1 MLRVSLPKNFSRRPR
16 PAPRLALSAVAVL
29 LATGLAPAGPADAA
43 PAPVTAA
50 ETYTAASAAA
60 ARSGKPVEV
69 LAERTEISEVYA
81 VPNGTFQYTGH
92 STPQRVHRADGGW
105 TALDTTLRVN
115 ADGTVSPGATM
126 NGLRFS
132 GGGTGPLA
140 TMTVD
145 GRAMTLTWPQP
156 LPAPTL
162 SGNIATYAEL
172 LPGVDLQLVAEAD
185 RFTHVFVIKNATAA
199 KNPALKRLKLRTS
212 FGGLKVAR
220 DSGGALAARD
230 DAGHTVFAGAAPTM
244 WDSRGHRNP
253 GIDAREAQVGTEL
266 TGADLTLVPDQ
277 AMLGDSGTTYPVFV
291 DPQWTGYSS
300 KNSTGWP
307 HWTVLRK
314 SFGDQHNYDK
324 TSGLGTNDATSGV
337 IRSGY
342 SSSSGTVYTDRSLFQ
357 LNIYSVL
364 YTHINTATFR
374 INHAWSGAGC
384 TGGAGYFTDL
394 YAVAPFNANTS
405 WNNYNPNG
413 SMTNWHR
420 WLDHNDSVH
429 RYGDSCGP
437 ANVDFNVTA
446 QVVDSAAVGDA
457 YLWLGLKGAGENNEK
472 YWRRYQPDADV
483 IVNFNRA
490 PNRPADG
497 LSDAKPCVTGSGAP
511 WVTTTSPFL
520 TAVQSDTDTGQ
531 PLTTTFYI
539 RQQGQGRIDDAAHR
553 VAATSTSN
561 GVRVSAVPPTG
572 LLQDG
577 GAYTWDATT
586 NDQID
591 NGQTSASCDF
601 FVDASPPNN
610 PTATTAATYNNT
622 TPTGGPGIP
631 DTFTFHPPG
640 TKATEVV
647 GYAYSLDGGTI
658 PASGVQ
664 VDGVN
669 ADTTATVSIAPT
681 HDGATTLR
689 VWTKDRAGRYSAQ
702 SADYPFLVKPGG
714 IAAGYTFEG
723 AAPGTDTTG
732 HANALTLSGGTGAIA
747 AGRSDSTAPGGNKAL
762 TLSGSTYAETAGTV
776 TTSANGATVAVRTD
790 GNLTIS
796 AWVRVTAAGT
806 ADQTVVALNGTN
818 TASVLIGYKGAATP
832 AAGRWMFQMAETD
845 VASPALVTAV
855 SDAAPVAGQ
864 WTHLT
869 GTYTVTGKQL
879 KLYVNG
885 VAQATTATLTTG
897 FNAAG
902 RLSVGAQQWNGAA
915 HGRAFTGAVDD
926 VRVDN
931 TVVDATTIMS
941 LARPLPAKAT
951 LLTATP
957 IAAGTGVQVRFD
969 GGDANVGSFRYSLD
983 SLLISQTGAASG
995 GQFTATFANAAAGTH
1010 TVRVKAVAAAGSYP
1024 TNASDTVTLTFT
1036 VIAGARVTGVVRGVD
1051 GNPVSGATVSLQPGG
1066 QSATTAADGSYTLT
1080 PSAAG
1085 HYTLAAV
1092 SGSHCGASA
1101 STDLDIAGAVTANL
1115 ALRLNVID
1123 AYGYSCNGR
1132 GSGAY
1137 APASTLLGLSGDN
1150 AVIPVALPFALPYY
1164 GKSITSLWVDTNGV
1178 AFTENPGGSRP
1189 ENAALPSRSGGS
1201 GAIAPFWADLQV
1213 DAAAGVYTV
1222 TAGSAPNRTFTV
1234 EWRNVALAA
1243 DSGQRLSA
1251 EAILSE
1257 NGDIAFRYADLDSP
1271 AESGGVAVVGIAA
1284 AHGQAGIGYSADEAA
1299 LASGQSIAFGYPAVA
1314 APLPG
1319 VSVSGTVTVAGN
1331 PVGRTTVQLDPLGLT
1346 TTTDAA
1352 GHYRFDALPV
1362 GSYHLTAQLCL
1373 SAASADVAVSGDT
1386 TQDFVLSSGVDSFG
1400 YTCTVQSAP
1409 FVPADD
1415 TVLALTG
1422 DDAAQPVDLPFAM
1435 PFYGQA
1441 PTSLWVSTN
1450 GLITLDNPNLVQEYP
1465 VNESYPI
1472 PSPNGPSGVIAPFWD
1487 DLEIDASS
1495 SVRTATVGTAPNR
1508 RFVVEWRNATM
1519 WSDHSA
1525 RLTAEA
1531 ILGEDGS
1538 ISFGYQGLDT
1548 ALERGAEATVGI
1560 ADATGSTG
1568 SVVSF
1573 LQAGLA
1579 EGESPSFT
1587 YPRDVPLPTGTI
1599 SGSVTVAGSAPAGGV
1614 VVLLDGP
1621 NLGDG
1626 ISTVT
1631 DGLGRYHFDNLFP
1644 GSYTALARYCGQ
1656 SGTASPV
1663 LANGETATVPLALS
1677 AAPAASGSYTCTEAP
1692 AAFVPGDTDTGI
1704 TGDDVFGRISTP
1716 FPITLYGQSSSA
1728 ISVDTDGA
1736 IFLADISGYHSGY
1749 GVRMPDVAAPNGGII
1764 APFWDDLI
1772 VDEQSSVLTRTIG
1785 AAPSRRFV
1793 VEWHNVIF
1801 WENRTARVSIEVV
1814 FDESGAI
1821 TFNYAGLEGIRESGS
1836 MADVGLESVAADQGF
1851 DFAWHVPVLRSGRAV
1866 TFTPVP

>member
-1 MLRVSLPKNFSRRPR
+1 MLRASLPESLPWRPR
-16 PAPRLALSAVAVL
+16 LAPRLALSAFAAAVL
-29 LATGLAPAGPADAA
+29 VAAGLTPAVAA
-43 PAPVTAA
+43 PPGVVTAA
-50 ETYTAASAAA
+50 DTYTAASVTA
-60 ARSGKPVEV
+60 ARTGQPVEV
-69 LAERTEISEVYA
+69 LAERTEFSEVYA
-81 VPNGTFQYTGH
+81 APNGTFQYTGH
-92 STPQRVHRADGGW
+92 SSPQRVRRADGSW
-105 TALDTTLRVN
+105 SALDTTLRAN
-115 ADGTVSPGATM
+115 ADGTVSPGATL
-126 NGLRFS
+126 NGLQFS

-145 GRAMTLTWPQP
+145 GRAMTLTWPQS
-156 LPAPTL
+156 LPAPSV
-162 SGNIATYAEL
+162 SGNVATYAEL

-185 RFTHVFVIKNATAA
+185 RFTHVFVIKNAAAA

-212 FGGLKVAR
+212 FGGLEVSR
-220 DSGGALAARD
+220 DATGALAARD
-230 DAGHTVFAGAAPTM
+230 ESGRTVFAGAAPMM
-244 WDSRGHRNP
+244 WDSRGHRSP
-253 GIDAREAQVGTEL
+253 GVDAREARVDTEVA
-266 TGADLTLVPDQ
+266 GDELTLVPDE
-277 AMLGDSGTTYPVFV
+277 AMMSDAATIYPVYV

-300 KNSTGWP
+300 KSSAGWP

-324 TSGLGTNDATSGV
+324 ASGLGTNDATSGV

-357 LNIYSVL
+357 LNIGAVSH
-364 YTHINTATFR
+364 THINSATFR
-374 INHAWSGAGC
+374 INHSWSGAGC
-384 TGGAGYFTDL
+384 SSGAGYFTDL
-394 YAVAPFNANTS
+394 YAVAPFNANSS
-405 WNNYNPNG
+405 WNNYNPSGN
-413 SMTNWHR
+413 MNNWWR

-446 QVVDSAAVGDA
+446 QVIDSAAAGDGN
-457 YLWLGLKGAGENNEK
+457 LWLGLKGAGENNER

-483 IVNFNRA
+483 IVSYNRA

-497 LSDAKPCVTGSGAP
+497 LSDAKACVTGAGAP
-511 WVTTTSPFL
+511 WVTTLSPVL
-520 TAVQSDTDTGQ
+520 TAVQSDSDSGQ
-531 PLTTTFYI
+531 PLTTTFYV
-539 RQQGQGRIDDAAHR
+539 RPQGQGRIDDAAHR

-561 GVRVSAVPPTG
+561 GVRVSAVPPAG

-591 NGQTSASCDF
+591 NGQTSAACDF
-601 FVDASPPNN
+601 FVDSSPPNN

-640 TKATEVV
+640 TKADEVV
-647 GYAYSLDGGTI
+647 GYAYTLDGGTI

-664 VDGVN
+664 VDAVN

-714 IAAGYTFEG
+714 IAANYTFEG
-723 AAPGTDTTG
+723 ATPGTDTTG
-732 HANALTLSGGTGAIA
+732 HANPLTLSGGAGMVA
-747 AGRSDSTAPGGNKAL
+747 AGRSDATAPGGNKAL

-776 TTSANGATVAVRTD
+776 TTSANGSTVAVRTD
-790 GNLTIS
+790 GNLTLS
-796 AWVRVTAAGT
+796 AWVRITAAGT
-806 ADQTVVALNGTN
+806 ADQTAVAVNGTA
-818 TASVLIGYKGAATP
+818 TASALIGYKGGATP
-832 AAGRWMFQMAETD
+832 AAGRWMFQMAESD
-845 VASPALVTAV
+845 AASPTLVTTV

-885 VAQATTATLTTG
+885 VAQTTTATLAAG
-897 FNAAG
+897 FNASG
-902 RLSVGAQQWNGAA
+902 KLSVGAQQWSGAT
-915 HGRAFTGAVDD
+915 HGRALTGAVDD

-931 TVVDATTIMS
+931 TVIDATTIMS
-941 LARPLPAKAT
+941 LARPLPGKAT

-957 IAAGTGVQVRFD
+957 IAAGTSVQVRFD

-983 SLLISQTGAASG
+983 SLLLSQTGTAAG
-995 GQFTATFANAAAGTH
+995 GQFTATFTNPAAGTH
-1010 TVRVKAVAAAGSYP
+1010 TVRVKAVAAAGTYP
-1024 TNASDTVTLTFT
+1024 TNASDTVSVTFT
-1036 VIAGARVTGVVRGVD
+1036 VTAGPRVTGVVRGVD
-1051 GNPVSGATVSLQPGG
+1051 GNPVAGAAVSLQPGG
-1066 QSATTAADGSYTLT
+1066 QTTTTSADGSYALT
-1080 PSAAG
+1080 PPAAG

-1092 SGSHCGASA
+1092 SGTNCGASA
-1101 STDLDIAGAVTANL
+1101 STDLDITAAVTANL
-1115 ALRLNVID
+1115 ALRLNVVD
-1123 AYGYSCNGR
+1123 AYGYTCNGR
-1132 GSGAY
+1132 ASGAY
-1137 APASTLLGLSGDN
+1137 TPASTLLSLSGDN
-1150 AVIPVALPFALPYY
+1150 AVVPVALPFPLPYY
-1164 GKSITSLWVDTNGV
+1164 GKSVTSLWVDTNGV
-1178 AFTENPGGSRP
+1178 AYTENPGGSQP
-1189 ENAALPSRSGGS
+1189 QNAALPSRSGGS

-1213 DAAAGVYTV
+1213 DAAAGVYTSA
-1222 TAGSAPNRTFTV
+1222 AGSAPNRTFTV
-1234 EWRNVALAA
+1234 EWRNVALAV

-1251 EAILSE
+1251 EAVLAE

-1271 AESGGVAVVGIAA
+1271 AESGGVAVVGIAS

-1299 LASGQSIAFGYPAVA
+1299 LGSGQSIAFGYPASPV
-1314 APLPG
+1314 PLPG
-1319 VSVSGTVTVAGN
+1319 VSLSGTVTVAGT

-1352 GHYRFDALPV
+1352 GHYRFDALPA

-1373 SAASADVAVSGDT
+1373 SAASADVAVSGDM

-1400 YTCTVQSAP
+1400 YTCTVQSAA

-1415 TVLALTG
+1415 QVLTLTG
-1422 DDAAQPVDLPFAM
+1422 DDGAQPVNLPFAM

-1450 GLITLDNPNLVQEYP
+1450 GLITLTNPNVTQDYP

-1472 PSPNGPSGVIAPFWD
+1472 PSPSGPNGVIAPFWD
-1487 DLEIDASS
+1487 DLEIDASAS
-1495 SVRTATVGTAPNR
+1495 LRTATIGTAPNR
-1508 RFVVEWRNATM
+1508 RFVIEWRNATL

-1525 RLTAEA
+1525 RLTIEA

-1548 ALERGAEATVGI
+1548 PIEQGAEATVGLE
-1560 ADATGSTG
+1560 DGTGSTG
-1568 SVVSF
+1568 SVVSQ
-1573 LQAGLA
+1573 LQATLA
-1579 EGESPSFT
+1579 EGESPTFT
-1587 YPRDVPLPTGTI
+1587 YPRDVPLPTATI
-1599 SGSVTVAGSAPAGGV
+1599 SGSVTVGGSTPAGGV

-1621 NLGDG
+1621 SLGDG
-1626 ISTVT
+1626 LSTVT
-1631 DGLGRYHFDNLFP
+1631 DPLGRYHFDHLFP

-1656 SGTASPV
+1656 SGTASPT
-1663 LANGETATVPLALS
+1663 LANGDTASVPLDLA
-1677 AAPAASGSYTCTEAP
+1677 AAPTPSGGYSCAEAP

-1704 TGDDVFGRISTP
+1704 TGDDVFARISTP
-1716 FPITLYGQSSSA
+1716 FPIKLYGQTSNAVS
-1728 ISVDTDGA
+1728 IDTDGA
-1736 IFLADISGYHSGY
+1736 IFLADLNNYSSGY
-1749 GVRMPDVAAPNGGII
+1749 GVRMPDTAAPNGGII

-1772 VDEQSSVLTRTIG
+1772 VDEQSSVLTKTIG
-1785 AAPSRRFV
+1785 TAPSRQFV
-1793 VEWHNVIF
+1793 VEWHNVTF

-1821 TFNYAGLEGIRESGS
+1821 TFNYGDLDGIRGSGS

-1851 DFAWHVPVLRSGRAV
+1851 DLAWHIPVLRSGRAV